1 MFALFVPAL
10 VYSGRPLGIGTR
22 DVLQAV
28 GPQTVAGLAAVA
40 VGFGVQL
47 EYLGELSQFTRIFA
61 SSVICLVT
69 YLAIVVGIFRV
80 TGPLQLA
87 FSLLRDVRA
96 IRSPAS
102 T

>member
-1 MFALFVPAL
+1 M
-10 VYSGRPLGIGTR
+10 T
-22 DVLQAV
+22 
-28 GPQTVAGLAAVA
+28 AVA
-40 VGFGVQL
+40 VGFAVQL
-47 EYLGELSQFTRIFA
+47 EFFGDLSLFARVFA
-61 SSVICLVT
+61 SGTICLAA
-69 YLAIVVGIFRV
+69 YLAIVVGVFRV